1 MKTESITATN
11 MTDTNMTTVSSDH
24 STKPEQP
31 ESAEPA
37 QNGLSTAELQ
47 REVKELTWQGLWK
60 NNAALV
66 QLLGLCPLLAV
77 TSSVVNG
84 LGLGLAT
91 ILVLLGS
98 NCTVSAVRHYV
109 PKDIRIPV
117 FVMVIAAF
125 VTIVQLLMNAFTFSL
140 YQALGIFIPLIV
152 TNCAIIGR
160 AEAYASKNPVS
171 LAAIDG
177 LMMGLG
183 FTLVLV
189 LLGAM
194 RELLGN
200 GTLFDGAHLL
210 LGDWAQQLRIEV
222 FTTDSPFLLAILPPG
237 AFIGMGL
244 LIALKNVSEN
254 HIENMFAPAKTEP
267 MQQIQRA
274 RVTGTPTGDD

>member
-1 MKTESITATN
+1 MT
-11 MTDTNMTTVSSDH
+11 TDTQDLPGSANAPDTPNDH
-24 STKPEQP
+24 NPPEQS
-31 ESAEPA
+31 EQET
-37 QNGLSTAELQ
+37 QNHALTKAALQ
-47 REVKELTWQGLWK
+47 KEMKELTWQGLWK

-98 NCTVSAVRHYV
+98 NCTVSAVRNYV

-125 VTIVQLLMNAFTFSL
+125 VTIVQLLMNAYTFSL

-189 LLGAM
+189 ILGAM

-210 LGDWAQQLRIEV
+210 LGDWAKSLKVVV

-244 LIALKNVSEN
+244 LIALKNVLEK
-254 HIENMFAPAKTEP
+254 HIENLFAPAQNQP
-267 MQQIQRA
+267 VQQIQRA
-274 RVTGTPTGDD
+274 RVTGNNIGD